1 MKDNL
6 KHNKKRQL
14 SLSRGEVI
22 IIKGE
27 EKNCGH
33 WKLGIVVKL
42 ITGRD
47 GAVKGVKLRAGKS
60 YLERPIQHLYPLEL
74 SCDMTAGTPI
84 RNLDPKA
91 PVFRLMRDA
100 AVAGKVRI
108 QDQADDEE
116 LS

>member
-6 KHNKKRQL
+6 KHNRQRQL
-14 SLSRGEVI
+14 SLSRGDVI

-27 EKNCGH
+27 EKNRRH
-33 WKLGIVVKL
+33 WKLGIVAEL
-42 ITGRD
+42 ITSRD
-47 GAVKGVKLRAGKS
+47 DVIRGAKLRAGKS

-74 SCDMTAGTPI
+74 SSDMTARAPI
-84 RNLDPKA
+84 RSLDPKA
-91 PVFRLMRDA
+91 PVFRPTRDA
-100 AVAGKVRI
+100 AVAPKVRI